1 LEISI
6 HFYGTAKNTYKPQ
19 VKIMT
24 NATLLQRE
32 AQMDRFGLK
41 VAALLDDQPLA
52 HDISER
58 LRVARQQALA
68 QRRLVSATQA
78 QLAPSIFASGSAAVL
93 GGGDGFG
100 WFNRFAGI
108 IPLFALVVGLVAIN
122 INVNDDRANELAE
135 VDTLLLTD
143 DLPPAAHTDPGFAQ
157 FLKFGPPALAQPGM
171 AQPAGLPS
179 AQ

>member
-1 LEISI
+1 
-6 HFYGTAKNTYKPQ
+6 
-19 VKIMT
+19 MT

-41 VAALLDDQPLA
+41 VAAYLDDQPLA

-68 QRRLVSATQA
+68 QHKLVSVAQTQA
-78 QLAPSIFASGSAAVL
+78 APSVFVSGSAAVL
-93 GGGDGFG
+93 GGGDGSG
-100 WFNRFAGI
+100 WFNRFAGFV
-108 IPLFALVVGLVAIN
+108 PLFALVVGLVAIN

-157 FLKFGPPALAQPGM
+157 YLKFGPPSLAQPS
-171 AQPAGLPS
+171 GLPS

>member
-1 LEISI
+1 
-6 HFYGTAKNTYKPQ
+6 

-41 VAALLDDQPLA
+41 VAAILDDQPLP

-58 LRVARQQALA
+58 LRVARQTALA
-68 QRRLVSATQA
+68 QRKLATAAQTQA
-78 QLAPSIFASGSAAVL
+78 APSIFASGSAAVL
-93 GGGDGFG
+93 GGGEGFN
-100 WFNRFAGI
+100 WFSRFAGAL
-108 IPLFALVVGLVAIN
+108 PLLALVVGLVAIN
-122 INVNDDRANELAE
+122 VYSNNDRANELAE

-157 FLKFGPPALAQPGM
+157 YLKFGPPS
-171 AQPAGLPS
+171 S